1 MHPLALTGASAVTAG
16 LLIGFVLGFA
26 IVHSELVWEKTFSD
40 FFMLKNGKIGSI
52 ILFSICVG
60 TFLFFLLKLAGAV
73 QLHIKPSS
81 FWASFIGGAIF
92 GAGVF
97 ICRQVPITSFALF
110 GTGRT
115 YALWTLA
122 GMLLA
127 IPAVK
132 FCSGFLSDTVYAF
145 SPPFNYEKTID
156 VYMPGALA
164 VGIISF
170 IALLLSALFHF
181 MFSGASDSGG
191 GDGKKSSSSGKSA
204 KKPKGK
210 KGK

>member
-16 LLIGFVLGFA
+16 LLLGFVLGFA
-26 IVHSELVWEKTFSD
+26 IVRSELVWEKTFSD
-40 FFMLKNGKIGSI
+40 FFMLKNGKIGSV
-52 ILFSICVG
+52 ILFSVSLG
-60 TFLFFLLKLAGAV
+60 SFLFFLLKLAGAV

-81 FWASFIGGAIF
+81 FWASVIGGAIF
-92 GAGVF
+92 GGGVF
-97 ICRQVPITSFALF
+97 ICRQIPVTSFALF

-145 SPPFNYEKTID
+145 SPPFTYEKTID
-156 VYMPGALA
+156 AYMPGALA
-164 VGIISF
+164 MGIICF

-181 MFSGASDSGG
+181 MFSGAASGS
-191 GDGKKSSSSGKSA
+191 GDGKKSASSGKPE
-204 KKPKGK
+204 KKAKGK

>member
-1 MHPLALTGASAVTAG
+1 MHPLALTGVSAVTVG
-16 LLIGFVLGFA
+16 LLLGFVLGFA
-26 IVHSELVWEKTFSD
+26 IVRSELVWEKTFTD
-40 FFMLKNGKIGSI
+40 FFMLKDGKIGSV

-60 TFLFFLLKLAGAV
+60 TFLFFILKLAGAV
-73 QLHIKPSS
+73 ECHIKPSS
-81 FWASFIGGAIF
+81 FWASVIGGAIF
-92 GAGVF
+92 GCGVF
-97 ICRQVPITSFALF
+97 VCRQIPVTSFALF
-110 GTGRT
+110 GAGRT
-115 YALWTLA
+115 YAVWTLA

-145 SPPFNYEKTID
+145 STPFNYEKTID

-170 IALLLSALFHF
+170 IALLLSALFYF
-181 MFSGASDSGG
+181 MFSGASGT
-191 GDGKKSSSSGKSA
+191 GDGKKTGSSGKSVKNA
-204 KKPKGK
+204 KGK